1 MEWGVTMGVGL
12 VSTSDFTRIRTGA
25 GALDIARVGCA
36 VYPLQDVTCYDR
48 VLIYFVETKSWERF
62 LIVYTIADFFAI
74 DPIPLL

>member
-48 VLIYFVETKSWERF
+48 VLIYFVETKS
-62 LIVYTIADFFAI
+62 
-74 DPIPLL
+74 